1 MSRRKKDCFFNSP
14 ISRAAGGSSGGG
26 QMPPER
32 EAIQLLIEA
41 KVLSDEQLLN
51 PISSITNMRTSLL
64 LIASGFI
71 TAGDLAAA
79 FEAKTLLEKGSV
91 SRVEVVEYLAEAC
104 RTGLSI
110 DEVVSTDA

>member
-1 MSRRKKDCFFNSP
+1 MSDS
-14 ISRAAGGSSGGG
+14 SSG
-26 QMPPER
+26 QTPQER

-41 KVLSDEQLLN
+41 KVLSDEQLAN
-51 PISSITNMRTSLL
+51 PISSITKMRTSLL

-79 FEAKTLLEKGSV
+79 FEASALLERGIV
-91 SRVEVVEYLAEAC
+91 SRAEVVDYLAEAC

-110 DEVVSTDA
+110 EEVVSRNS